1 VNVKRLPVVTASD
14 LDALPVILTLD
25 ELAPIYRLSASTI
38 RGQVQKGTFA
48 PRPWDKYPYR
58 WRREDVL
65 ADLKRV
71 RPTQPR
77 RPHGFASTLSKPRAA
92 KAALAPLPAA
102 RTTSRR

>member
-1 VNVKRLPVVTASD
+1 VKVKPSPVVPASD

-25 ELAPIYRLSASTI
+25 ELAPIYRLSPATI
-38 RGQVQKGTFA
+38 RSQLQRGTFA

-58 WRREDVL
+58 WRRDDVL

-77 RPHGFASTLSKPRAA
+77 RPHGFASTLPRLRAA
-92 KAALAPLPAA
+92 KATLPPLTPA
-102 RTTSRR
+102 RRSRR

>member
-1 VNVKRLPVVTASD
+1 VKVKPSPVVPASD

-25 ELAPIYRLSASTI
+25 ELAPIYRLSPATI
-38 RGQVQKGTFA
+38 RSQLQRGTFA

-58 WRREDVL
+58 WRRDDVL

-77 RPHGFASTLSKPRAA
+77 RPHGFASAIGKPRAV
-92 KAALAPLPAA
+92 KATLSPLPA
-102 RTTSRR
+102 RRGRR

>member
-1 VNVKRLPVVTASD
+1 MKVKPSPVVPASD

-25 ELAPIYRLSASTI
+25 ELAPIYRLSPATI
-38 RGQVQKGTFA
+38 RSQLQRGTFA

-58 WRREDVL
+58 WRRDDVL

-77 RPHGFASTLSKPRAA
+77 RPHGFASTLPRLRAA
-92 KAALAPLPAA
+92 KATLPPLTPA
-102 RTTSRR
+102 RRSRR